1 MWPSRSRPG
10 IVEQL
15 KVVFHCRLFIAA
27 MFVFVGCGNQ
37 TDPKAATPPPP
48 PEVLVIEV
56 IQQDVPIY
64 FEWIGTTE
72 GYVNAQIRPRVQG
85 SLRSRDYKEGSLIK
99 AGQLMFTIDT
109 REYQAALNQAMGDLR
124 RAEANLGKTQLDVT
138 RYTPLAKEGAISQQ
152 ELDNA
157 IQAHQANKASVEAA
171 HATVERAKLNLSWT
185 KVTAPITGIA
195 GISVAQIGDLV
206 TPSALLTTL
215 SQVDPIKVYYPIS
228 EQEYL
233 HFARRIREIEAGR
246 GGERTPLELTLADGS
261 VYPERG
267 TFSLADR
274 QVDLRTGT
282 ITVQGLFANPD
293 NILRPGQYAKI
304 RVAAETRKG
313 AMLVPQQAVQQLQ
326 GSNQVVVVGED
337 NKVDIRPVKVGEQV
351 GKVGTGREYVDYH
364 ARAQAR
370 RADRRFRSAESKNR
384 DGGESE
390 AVRDGAPPR
399 RRSRGLPRGL
409 RMDYSWGHPRH
420 YPHPHA
426 LRSYFPLPGRERARV
441 RVECVE
447 ARQQQL

>member
-1 MWPSRSRPG
+1 MEKRIG
-10 IVEQL
+10 AA
-15 KVVFHCRLFIAA
+15 FHDLFILAL
-27 MFVFVGCGNQ
+27 VFLIAGCDGQ
-37 TDPKAATPPPP
+37 AGPKAATPPPP
-48 PEVLVIEV
+48 PEVVVVEV
-56 IQQDVPIY
+56 IHQDVPIY

-85 SLRSRDYKEGSLIK
+85 SLQSRDYKEGSLIK

-109 REYQAALNQAMGDLR
+109 REYQVALNQALGDLG
-124 RAEANLGKTQLDVT
+124 RAEANLGKTQLDVA

-157 IQAHQANKASVEAA
+157 NQAHQANKASVEAA
-171 HATVERAKLNLSWT
+171 RATVERARLNLSWT

-206 TPSALLTTL
+206 TPSSLLTTL

-233 HFARRIREIEAGR
+233 HFARRIRDIEQGR
-246 GGERTPLELTLADGS
+246 GGQRAPLELTLADGS

-282 ITVQGLFANPD
+282 ITVQSVFPNPE

-326 GSNQVVVVGED
+326 GSHQVAVVGGD
-337 NKVDIRPVKVGEQV
+337 NKVDIRSVKVGEQIGSMWIITQGLKPGERIV
-351 GKVGTGREYVDYH
+351 VAGVQKVKTGMVVNPKPSVTEPLP
-364 ARAQAR
+364 AQAVTG
-370 RADRRFRSAESKNR
+370 SPK
-384 DGGESE
+384 GT
-390 AVRDGAPPR
+390 
-399 RRSRGLPRGL
+399 
-409 RMDYSWGHPRH
+409 
-420 YPHPHA
+420 
-426 LRSYFPLPGRERARV
+426 
-441 RVECVE
+441 
-447 ARQQQL
+447 